1 MSGGSAQRLA
11 ELAASIAVAA
21 VPSTRRKKKK
31 VMAIH
36 TPNFYL
42 VIYLFFTFIAF
53 ST

>member
-1 MSGGSAQRLA
+1 MLDGNARRLA
-11 ELAASIAVAA
+11 ELAASVAVAA

-42 VIYLFFTFIAF
+42 VIYSFFTFIAF